1 MKKQRKT
8 LLLSPIL
15 FILFGT
21 HLIISC
27 PCAASEDFPL
37 YPCIKPNVEFWKKV
51 YTHYTTAQG
60 IIHDRK
66 NLEMIYEVIVL
77 EKRESPGAEKINNE
91 RIQRAKE
98 RYRLLLKEL
107 ASDSPSHSEEAKR
120 VAALFPQKPD
130 RSVLQMAIQ
139 NIRCQKGQ
147 SDRFR
152 EGLIRSGACIDEIR
166 RIFRSYDLPVDLVY
180 LPHVESSFNP
190 EAYSR
195 FGAAG
200 IWQFTHSTGKRFLAV
215 GYALDERRDPI
226 RSSHAAAQLLKENHQ
241 KLGNWP
247 MAITAY
253 NHGTNGMIQAK
264 NAKGSYEAI
273 FQEYESRLFKFAS
286 RNFYPEFLAAVE
298 VAKNYPEYFGKLP
311 LEKPM
316 ETREVVLKGYVS
328 MADIARLFKVEIST
342 LKNLNPALRKP
353 IYQGQKYVPKGY
365 VLRLPSGQGAE
376 RITKPEGEL
385 PHEIYKD
392 SQKPSRFHTVRKGD
406 TAGKIAQ
413 IHGIALADLIM
424 ANNLDS
430 EATIYAGQNL
440 LLPAKDEKLD
450 RVASLMG
457 PLKPSGITVTK
468 LQPSVGQAAK
478 ATSPLPVNPGV
489 LTSNLLVEK
498 LVQQEGKP
506 IGIIRVEAEE
516 TLGHYAEWLNV
527 PHKQIMRLNGLRHS
541 KILRINQQIKLP
553 FDRVSKEQFE
563 EKRFEYHKEIE
574 EDFFDSYSVESVRR
588 YRIEE
593 GDNIWKL
600 CNEQFEVPF
609 WLLKKYNPEV
619 DFYELQPSQELIIPL
634 VTIGVRSK

>member
-1 MKKQRKT
+1 M
-8 LLLSPIL
+8 
-15 FILFGT
+15 
-21 HLIISC
+21 
-27 PCAASEDFPL
+27 
-37 YPCIKPNVEFWKKV
+37 
-51 YTHYTTAQG
+51 
-60 IIHDRK
+60 
-66 NLEMIYEVIVL
+66 
-77 EKRESPGAEKINNE
+77 
-91 RIQRAKE
+91 
-98 RYRLLLKEL
+98 
-107 ASDSPSHSEEAKR
+107 
-120 VAALFPQKPD
+120 
-130 RSVLQMAIQ
+130 
-139 NIRCQKGQ
+139 
-147 SDRFR
+147 
-152 EGLIRSGACIDEIR
+152 
-166 RIFRSYDLPVDLVY
+166 
-180 LPHVESSFNP
+180 
-190 EAYSR
+190 
-195 FGAAG
+195 
-200 IWQFTHSTGKRFLAV
+200 
-215 GYALDERRDPI
+215 
-226 RSSHAAAQLLKENHQ
+226 
-241 KLGNWP
+241 
-247 MAITAY
+247 
-253 NHGTNGMIQAK
+253 
-264 NAKGSYEAI
+264 
-273 FQEYESRLFKFAS
+273 
-286 RNFYPEFLAAVE
+286 
-298 VAKNYPEYFGKLP
+298 
-311 LEKPM
+311 
-316 ETREVVLKGYVS
+316 
-328 MADIARLFKVEIST
+328 
-342 LKNLNPALRKP
+342 
-353 IYQGQKYVPKGY
+353 
-365 VLRLPSGQGAE
+365 LRLPSGQGAE